1 MLATRVG
8 DQIKM
13 QIKRQTAS
21 PKDNNR
27 DRARKKYV
35 TNEYDALEDGGG

>member
-8 DQIKM
+8 DHIKM

-27 DRARKKYV
+27 DGARKEYV
-35 TNEYDALEDGGG
+35 TNEYALEDGGG